1 MSSGCSTDK
10 KQGVKPMARN
20 LFKGVQIIFQ
30 GTMIDHSVHNA
41 QFDRDGFRQFMLP
54 ATETSI
60 QLVERELSDYLSA
73 YEMKWEREFT
83 VRKDGMVTMYIS
95 SGKTPNAL
103 TRSQLARM
111 QANGTLT
118 SVVYGSMKTDA
129 TFVA

>member
-1 MSSGCSTDK
+1 
-10 KQGVKPMARN
+10 MARN